1 MLYFLLQ
8 CPGFHA
14 SFRPRQRSQAPQAL
28 SPAPGVLLR
37 ILSASMFLAASGG
50 VYTTGPAQAMDFGTP
65 YLRAVL
71 GFLGMPDVSVITAES
86 LAMADDQGQAIL
98 AQARAQADEMVA
110 AL

>member
-1 MLYFLLQ
+1 M
-8 CPGFHA
+8 
-14 SFRPRQRSQAPQAL
+14 
-28 SPAPGVLLR
+28 
-37 ILSASMFLAASGG
+37 AASGG

-71 GFLGMPDVSVITAES
+71 GFLGMPDVSVITAEG

-98 AQARAQADEMVA
+98 AQARAQTDEMVA